1 MTWLHRLCNSSC
13 ASRTV
18 ISLYHHPP
26 LYNHPPRTQV
36 DFEEDGS
43 GDSGSEC
50 EEAPAPAQTPEQDG
64 LGRWASFGADAEQ
77 AAARHGTAVAAELE
91 SAGLLRIESP
101 GVYSFPMFT
110 PAFCDLFLEELDN
123 FGE

>member
-1 MTWLHRLCNSSC
+1 MTEWIDPHFLVLLRGAQHVNSP
-13 ASRTV
+13 A
-18 ISLYHHPP
+18 HWEE
-26 LYNHPPRTQV
+26 
-36 DFEEDGS
+36 EEDGS
-43 GDSGSEC
+43 GDGGGEC
-50 EEAPAPAQTPEQDG
+50 EEAPAPAPTPGQDG

-123 FGE
+123 FYSTVSKYK